1 MSLAAPVVAMRNPD
15 RARPLLG
22 IGCCSRRRHSPN
34 IGLFPQA
41 PKLSTTPLGRNRSGD
56 GKGGIPGRL
65 GPSSWNGATWGLP
78 PSKRGFYLNRYGAPG
93 DNKVWHSLV
102 MPVQAVSTT
111 KRGAREGE
119 SLRPPGAAFLK
130 SGFSAA
136 AAATSRSPAASL
148 GAQNDRRHGIASA
161 HAIWPSKP
169 SVFAMSR

>member
-1 MSLAAPVVAMRNPD
+1 VLLPAPPF
-15 RARPLLG
+15 PEYWT
-22 IGCCSRRRHSPN
+22 
-34 IGLFPQA
+34 FPQA
-41 PKLSTTPLGRNRSGD
+41 PKLSTAPLGRNRSGG

-65 GPSSWNGATWGLP
+65 GTSSWNGATWGLP
-78 PSKRGFYLNRYGAPG
+78 PSKRGFYLNRFGAPG